1 MSRYEDKPVLL
12 AEVRVAERYSVST
25 RSLARWDNT
34 PELGFPPV
42 VRIRGR
48 RYRSVEALDE
58 WDRTNARKAAA
69 RHAHEH
75 VERAKQEGAS

>member
-1 MSRYEDKPVLL
+1 MSKYDTRPVLL
-12 AEVRVAERYSVST
+12 AEARVAERYSVST

-34 PELGFPPV
+34 PELGFPVV

-75 VERAKQEGAS
+75 AEHQERPA